1 MRYTH
6 EQGLTKRRVDIEEVF
21 HPATLDIMESESY

>member
-6 EQGLTKRRVDIEEVF
+6 EQGLTKRQIDIEEIF
-21 HPATLDIMESESY
+21 HPSVLKLVDGEA